1 MVNAV
6 AKKYAG
12 FWLMFVLGLLVWLGG
27 AAPAAQGGGSEITD
41 RAGRKVQAA
50 APFGRIISLYSAH
63 TENLLALSLDAALI
77 GVSPQDRLPP
87 GMGDKPRFSYHDGA
101 EKFLA
106 AHPDLVLIRPMID
119 WGYAPLVRRLEQSGI
134 VVVSL
139 QPETVED
146 MYGYWRDL
154 GALTGRQSQAET
166 LIERFTAAVAA
177 FRQLT
182 AGITS
187 RPRVYFEA
195 IHEKVKTFT
204 PGSIPIFA
212 LEAAGGRN
220 VAADA
225 AQVRNTN
232 IAYYGKERLLSRA
245 HEIDVFLAQR
255 GAMNQPSVAQIAA
268 EPGFGAIRAVR
279 QGRICIVDEAL
290 VARPTPRLL
299 LGINQIG
306 NCLFPEI
313 FGPRGDAIVAQSGIL
328 FYPGD

>member
-1 MVNAV
+1 MVNARIPKT
-6 AKKYAG
+6 AL
-12 FWLMFVLGLLVWLGG
+12 WLMLAFGLLVRLGG
-27 AAPAAQGGGSEITD
+27 AAQAGPSGKQEIAD
-41 RAGRKVQAA
+41 RAGRQVQVA

-63 TENLLALSLDAALI
+63 TENLLALGLDAALI

-87 GMGDKPRFSYHDGA
+87 GVSDKPRFSYHDGA

-106 AHPDLVLIRPMID
+106 ARPDLVLIRPMID

-139 QPETVED
+139 QPENVED
-146 MYGYWRDL
+146 MYDYWRDL
-154 GALTGRQSQAET
+154 GVLTGRQSQAEV
-166 LIERFTAAVAA
+166 LVERFTAAVDA

-182 AGITS
+182 TGIAS

-195 IHEKVKTFT
+195 IHQKMKTFT

-220 VAADA
+220 VAGDA
-225 AQVRNTN
+225 AQVRDTN
-232 IAYYGKERLLSRA
+232 IAFYGKERLLSRA
-245 HEIDVFLAQR
+245 NEIDVYLAQR
-255 GAMNQPSVAQIAA
+255 GAMNQPSAAQIAA
-268 EPGFGAIRAVR
+268 EPGFSTIRAVQ

-313 FGPRGDAIVAQSGIL
+313 FGSRGAAIIAQSGIR
-328 FYPGD
+328 FYPAD